1 MGVSKDKKGR
11 FICQTSINGKNTI
24 FGYFTDEEEA
34 AKCYDRAAIKLG
46 RIQNLNFPQD
56 HNLNHAGKKKYLTEK
71 DFEEINPRKFGKPDR
86 LRNKLKSNFLGVYYF
101 KRTNKFG
108 AQIEVNGKP
117 KWLGLFET
125 EKEAAKVGF
134 FFALNPFVKNIFGSK
149 IFKM

>member
-1 MGVSKDKKGR
+1 M
-11 FICQTSINGKNTI
+11 SIQSKNTL

-34 AKCYDRAAIKLG
+34 AKCYDKAAIKLG
-46 RIQNLNFPQD
+46 RIQNL
-56 HNLNHAGKKKYLTEK
+56 